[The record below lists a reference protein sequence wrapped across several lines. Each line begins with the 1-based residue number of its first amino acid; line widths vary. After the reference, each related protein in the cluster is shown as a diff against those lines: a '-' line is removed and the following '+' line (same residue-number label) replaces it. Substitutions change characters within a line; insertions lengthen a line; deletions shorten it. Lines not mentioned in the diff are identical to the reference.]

1 MMGCGGSKP
10 APAAVE
16 SASEDTTEAAQT
28 AETTA
33 AVEIPR
39 ITTENARVGICFAKT
54 ENGDNERLLYELEK
68 SLELQGF
75 QPENMIVQKQ
85 TGSRSTQAEQ
95 VNECL
100 AQGCS
105 LVIVAP
111 VSDDRIP
118 SLADSI
124 TGAGASGVF
133 VNCTPDRE
141 ELKRWEAGNM
151 PLVWIGAT
159 DDQKS
164 DCQMTILHDY
174 SGTDRGLDFNG
185 DGSVGAILVCE
196 DVDTMEKLEETIDDL
211 GSELRIIREVDTQDA
226 GEISVTVQ
234 DILNEY
240 RKEVELILCSSE
252 ETARAAADGVQ
263 LRHRLVGRDILVIGT
278 DAHEDTCT
286 AIINKLIS
294 GSTFTDFYE
303 QADLT
308 AVAGKDLI
316 EGNQNKKQIASV
328 VFKVTENNSQ
338 EVLDQLWDTREKV
351 EKAQKE
357 AEKAAAEKAA
367 AEAATEKASEAATE
381 GATEASTEAA
391 AEASTEATTEAAAE
405 ATTEATTEASTEAT
419 TEAATKATTEAATEA
434 TSESARE
441 DASGVTAE
449 AATKA
454 TTEAATE
461 ATTEAA
467 AEATTEA
474 SSEATTE
481 ATTEATM
488 EASSEATTE
497 ASTEATM
504 EASSEATTEASS
516 EATAEAA
523 AEKAEKSK
531 ESEGGNAD
539 KEKTDTKDR
548 RQKLLHWLQQ
558 RMQKKESE
566 EER

>member
-1 MMGCGGSKP
+1 MRHCIGCRLISFAAVLILLLSMMGCGGSKP

-54 ENGDNERLLYELEK
+54 ENGDNERLLYELGK

-75 QPENMIVQKQ
+75 QPENMIIQKQ

-211 GSELRIIREVDTQDA
+211 GSELTNQFVCSELFSIV
-226 GEISVTVQ
+226 
-234 DILNEY
+234 NE
-240 RKEVELILCSSE
+240 
-252 ETARAAADGVQ
+252 
-263 LRHRLVGRDILVIGT
+263 RHL
-278 DAHEDTCT
+278 
-286 AIINKLIS
+286 
-294 GSTFTDFYE
+294 
-303 QADLT
+303 
-308 AVAGKDLI
+308 
-316 EGNQNKKQIASV
+316 
-328 VFKVTENNSQ
+328 
-338 EVLDQLWDTREKV
+338 REKSTV
-351 EKAQKE
+351 IS
-357 AEKAAAEKAA
+357 
-367 AEAATEKASEAATE
+367 TNLDLSEL
-381 GATEASTEAA
+381 
-391 AEASTEATTEAAAE
+391 
-405 ATTEATTEASTEAT
+405 
-419 TEAATKATTEAATEA
+419 
-434 TSESARE
+434 SARYTE
-441 DASGVTAE
+441 RTFSRLYSYYDIYDLSGNDV
-449 AATKA
+449 
-454 TTEAATE
+454 
-461 ATTEAA
+461 
-467 AEATTEA
+467 
-474 SSEATTE
+474 
-481 ATTEATM
+481 
-488 EASSEATTE
+488 
-497 ASTEATM
+497 
-504 EASSEATTEASS
+504 
-516 EATAEAA
+516 
-523 AEKAEKSK
+523 
-531 ESEGGNAD
+531 
-539 KEKTDTKDR
+539 R
-548 RQKLLHWLQQ
+548 IY
-558 RMQKKESE
+558 KKRIEN
-566 EER
+566 RK